1 LPILLDQSCLKS
13 LGNGFSTRSGV
24 EFRQYRRDVMVNRS
38 CGDEKTLG
46 NVPLNEG
53 GHCEKP
59 RRKKDGRKGLLVN
72 LDIAAP

>member
-46 NVPLNEG
+46 NVPLHEG
-53 GHCEKP
+53 DIAK
-59 RRKKDGRKGLLVN
+59 N
-72 LDIAAP
+72 LDEKRMDVTDF